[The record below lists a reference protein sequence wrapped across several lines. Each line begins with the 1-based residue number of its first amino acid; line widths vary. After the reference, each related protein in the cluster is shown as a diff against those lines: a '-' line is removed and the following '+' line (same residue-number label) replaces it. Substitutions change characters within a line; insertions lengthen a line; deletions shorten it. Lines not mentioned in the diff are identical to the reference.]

1 MSNIVR
7 LVRILVLSLTLCA
20 TGTFAA
26 LATGAAGDA
35 ADAAYKAVIDN
46 IVVPFDTIIQ
56 DANWRWETVEERK
69 EMGDTN
75 LIDRVISEVLV
86 HEANVRG
93 TLEYEA
99 FFQVC
104 NLADNLHYL
113 SQDLYTY
120 QFMLMGW
127 FGF

>member
-1 MSNIVR
+1 MSNIV
-7 LVRILVLSLTLCA
+7 LVLRILVLSLTLCA

-35 ADAAYKAVIDN
+35 ADAAYKAVNNN

-56 DANWRWETVEERK
+56 DANWRWEVVEERVK
-69 EMGDTN
+69 MGDTN
-75 LIDRVISEVLV
+75 LIDRVISEALV
-86 HEANVRG
+86 VEANVRG
-93 TLEYEA
+93 TIEYEA
-99 FFQVC
+99 FFQVAH
-104 NLADNLHYL
+104 LADNLHYI

-120 QFMLMGW
+120 QFALMGL